1 MKTVGVLEYFENIK
15 YNWEKDKENLEHIL
29 GLTKTRPKEN
39 PPEGY
44 VPSAGHEQ
52 TYLIKAIAESM
63 NVKKFFEIGTG
74 RGTACYAVSL
84 LSDIDEIVTVDI
96 VSHYQKKNEAINSK
110 PVVVST
116 SDLYDLIR
124 FDEKQKIKFKHI
136 SEMPYLLEEYE
147 DEIDMSFIDGNHD
160 DYDTVMQ
167 DYLNCKKVTKPG
179 GVIIF
184 DDYHPEKFIV
194 RKVVQDVLE
203 QDPSL
208 DATLV
213 CVTGHIFQTDKRKD
227 DSGMV
232 VVKV

>member
-1 MKTVGVLEYFENIK
+1 
-15 YNWEKDKENLEHIL
+15 
-29 GLTKTRPKEN
+29 
-39 PPEGY
+39 
-44 VPSAGHEQ
+44 
-52 TYLIKAIAESM
+52 
-63 NVKKFFEIGTG
+63 
-74 RGTACYAVSL
+74 
-84 LSDIDEIVTVDI
+84 
-96 VSHYQKKNEAINSK
+96 
-110 PVVVST
+110 
-116 SDLYDLIR
+116 
-124 FDEKQKIKFKHI
+124 
-136 SEMPYLLEEYE
+136 MPYLLEEYE

-167 DYLNCKKVTKPG
+167 DYLNCKRVTKPG

-203 QDPSL
+203 QDSSL

-232 VVKV
+232 VVKI